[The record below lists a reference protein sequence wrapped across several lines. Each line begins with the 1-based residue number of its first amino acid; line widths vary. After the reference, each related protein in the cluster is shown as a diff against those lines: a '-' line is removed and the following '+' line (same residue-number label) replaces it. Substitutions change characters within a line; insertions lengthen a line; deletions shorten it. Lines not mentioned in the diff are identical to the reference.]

1 MLRGGV
7 TFRRGVR
14 CPQSG
19 VCSSS
24 SSVCHSEEQDSVSNQ
39 RLHPDAEDGPDVALQ
54 EEAQT
59 AVGSF
64 PFPALLLTPPFT
76 PFPSPRLTLPV
87 FLHPFDSI
95 DLLLPSLS
103 SGPPVCF
110 MLLLPLP
117 FPLCSHPLCSHL
129 YLTPFTPSLSPLPPS
144 SLCIISPFGSSPASL
159 CSVSL
164 ITCDVLMIN
173 PLRLLAALLAVGCGG
188 VCDCRGRVGAVTGGG
203 VWAQIEIE

>member
-110 MLLLPLP
+110 MLLSYLYLFLFALIHCVPTSSSPHSPLHSLLFLLPLSVLSA
-117 FPLCSHPLCSHL
+117 PLAAPQRLCA
-129 YLTPFTPSLSPLPPS
+129 
-144 SLCIISPFGSSPASL
+144 ASL
-159 CSVSL
+159 
-164 ITCDVLMIN
+164 
-173 PLRLLAALLAVGCGG
+173 
-188 VCDCRGRVGAVTGGG
+188 
-203 VWAQIEIE
+203 